1 MLYYLFRYL
10 ADLGFPGAGVFNF
23 ISFRAAAA
31 VITSLLIAILIGKR
45 IIYSLQRRQ
54 IGETIRNL
62 DLEGQYR
69 KQGTPSMGGIII
81 IASILVPVLLFA
93 RLDNVYII
101 LMIVTTIWVG
111 LIGFTDDYIKIF
123 KKNKEGLAG
132 RFKII
137 GQIGLGLI
145 VALTL
150 YISDDVVVRVN
161 VTPPAGVTVASAEM
175 VTGAS
180 GEVNQLATAAE
191 KLTGDTGEVI
201 SLATAAEMMTRNTG
215 EIIEHA
221 TAAVTLP
228 QESGEAIQ
236 HSSAVNIKSTR
247 TTIPFVKENEFDYS
261 WLVPFAKGETKQLL
275 GWLVFMVMV
284 VFVVVAVSN
293 GVNLTDGLDGLA
305 TGTSAVAGVTLGI
318 LAYVSGNIIY
328 ADYLN
333 IMYLPNIGE
342 LVIFAAAFAGATV
355 GFLWYNSY
363 PAQVFMGD
371 TGSLT
376 LGGIIAVFAIVIR
389 KELLIPILC
398 GVFFIESLSVMMQ
411 VSWFKRTKRKYGV
424 GRRIFLMAP
433 LHHHYQKKGYAEPK
447 IVTRFWIIAII
458 LAVLS
463 VVTLK
468 IR

>member
-10 ADLGFPGAGVFNF
+10 DTLGVPGAGVFNF
-23 ISFRAAAA
+23 ISSRAAAA
-31 VITSLLIAILIGKR
+31 VIASLIISMLIGKS
-45 IIYSLQRRQ
+45 IINYLQRRQ

-81 IASILVPVLLFA
+81 IASIVIPVLLFA
-93 RLDNVYII
+93 KLDNVYII
-101 LMIVTTIWVG
+101 LMLITTVWIG
-111 LIGFTDDYIKIF
+111 LIGFLDDYIKIF
-123 KKNKEGLAG
+123 RKHKEGLAG

-137 GQIGLGLI
+137 GQISLGII

-150 YISDDVVVRVN
+150 LLSNDVVIRVN
-161 VTPPAGVTVASAEM
+161 VTAPGRAAVAS
-175 VTGAS
+175 VDQS
-180 GEVNQLATAAE
+180 GSHPDDL
-191 KLTGDTGEVI
+191 
-201 SLATAAEMMTRNTG
+201 
-215 EIIEHA
+215 
-221 TAAVTLP
+221 LP
-228 QESGEAIQ
+228 QTT
-236 HSSAVNIKSTR
+236 AVNIKSTK
-247 TTIPFVKENEFDYS
+247 TTIPFIKDNEFDYS
-261 WLVPFAKGETKQLL
+261 WLVPFAKGKTKQML
-275 GWLVFMVMV
+275 GWIVFIAV
-284 VFVVVAVSN
+284 VIFIVVGVSN

-318 LAYVSGNIIY
+318 LAYVSGNINF

-333 IMYLPNIGE
+333 IMYIPATGE
-342 LVIFAAAFAGATV
+342 LMIFAAAFAGATV

-398 GVFFIESLSVMMQ
+398 GIFLVESLSVMMQ
-411 VSWFKRTKRKYGV
+411 VGWFKRTKRKYGE

-433 LHHHYQKKGYAEPK
+433 LHHHYQKKGYPEPK

-458 LAVLS
+458 LAVIS